1 MFIIGLIII
10 WFQNMSENQKL
21 YEDFMR
27 KFNLTTPLFA
37 IDYIVTTI
45 YPSSTEDVPT
55 TVSLTEDGY
64 TPPNNPLESILSAD
78 GAVEEFPWKA
88 IVDAVLP
95 TVALVL
101 FYIFREICLIFY
113 RIAKIKAKNPRIPFA
128 QTLYYSVF
136 ATAILGKQ
144 LYI

>member
-1 MFIIGLIII
+1 
-10 WFQNMSENQKL
+10 MSENQKL

-27 KFNLTTPLFA
+27 KFNLTTPYPYLA
-37 IDYIVTTI
+37 IDYIPTTI
-45 YPSSTEDVPT
+45 YPSSIEDVPNYG
-55 TVSLTEDGY
+55 SLTEDGY
-64 TPPNNPLESILSAD
+64 TYPNIPTESMLSAD

-113 RIAKIKAKNPRIPFA
+113 RIAKIKANNPRIPFA

-144 LYI
+144 LYIYKNRLKH

>member
-1 MFIIGLIII
+1 M
-10 WFQNMSENQKL
+10 
-21 YEDFMR
+21 
-27 KFNLTTPLFA
+27 A
-37 IDYIVTTI
+37 IEHIVTTI

-55 TVSLTEDGY
+55 YVSLTEDGY
-64 TPPNNPLESILSAD
+64 THPNNPTESILSAD

-101 FYIFREICLIFY
+101 FYIFREICLILY

-144 LYI
+144 LNIYIKIY